1 MTDYLP
7 CVSSCRAPLDNSSR
21 VAKRPYEYIE
31 TARLTCKGGT
41 SERSET
47 GDSCDNDHISFRLTG
62 DACAADA
69 VQSADGPRLPGSRS
83 DFPRPR
89 FSLAP
94 GSGPDGASRGSPDLA
109 TSQSRPVQ
117 GWALLLAIDSFRAG
131 AVVGVPRDGRKCHPE
146 DVAGSGSGAADAAGL
161 RAPGSVQAAHTTIRS
176 RRYSVE
182 AFWLSPAGG
191 SGGHSLL
198 VSDAT
203 VLTLH

>member
-1 MTDYLP
+1 MLTDYLP

-21 VAKRPYEYIE
+21 VAKRPHEYIE

-47 GDSCDNDHISFRLTG
+47 DDSCDNDHISFRLTG

-117 GWALLLAIDSFRAG
+117 GWALLLALDSGPEPSSGCREMVGNATQRTSPDPDPGRRTQLDCEPPVLYKPHTQQFV
-131 AVVGVPRDGRKCHPE
+131 VVGTP
-146 DVAGSGSGAADAAGL
+146 
-161 RAPGSVQAAHTTIRS
+161 
-176 RRYSVE
+176 
-182 AFWLSPAGG
+182 
-191 SGGHSLL
+191 
-198 VSDAT
+198 
-203 VLTLH
+203 